1 MNQVFDVLSSIGAA
15 AYCTPVS
22 LDEIARMHPN
32 RAEECKAFS
41 AGITADLMSALSAQ
55 MVDPYTVRDYLRM
68 LCELRDYRSM
78 FLYVVLC
85 FIGVEKP
92 VPQQPER
99 GTITDP
105 YTGLE
110 YSDSTLI
117 LSLDPDMTEDTFAV
131 LLEKYGLHTVY
142 DYDSFTMAAVGTEKP
157 CTADELDRLIVALSG
172 EEGVLGV
179 EKDNVIR
186 LTDPILADG

>member
-1 MNQVFDVLSSIGAA
+1 MKRIILLALAA
-15 AYCTPVS
+15 ALLLTLAACAGSAAPALPEEAPQSGTEETPS
-22 LDEIARMHPN
+22 PETAPLEGPENGQPAPPEE
-32 RAEECKAFS
+32 AE
-41 AGITADLMSALSAQ
+41 
-55 MVDPYTVRDYLRM
+55 
-68 LCELRDYRSM
+68 
-78 FLYVVLC
+78 
-85 FIGVEKP
+85 P
-92 VPQQPER
+92 VTEQPER

-105 YTGLE
+105 DTGLE

-117 LSLDPDMTEDTFAV
+117 LSLDPDMTEETFAA

-157 CTADELDRLIVALSG
+157 CTADELDRLIASLS
-172 EEGVLGV
+172 EEKGVLGV

>member
-1 MNQVFDVLSSIGAA
+1 MKRIILLALAA
-15 AYCTPVS
+15 ALLLTLAACAGSAAPALPEKAPQSGTEETP
-22 LDEIARMHPN
+22 APKPTP
-32 RAEECKAFS
+32 AEEPEDEQNAP
-41 AGITADLMSALSAQ
+41 AAA
-55 MVDPYTVRDYLRM
+55 
-68 LCELRDYRSM
+68 
-78 FLYVVLC
+78 
-85 FIGVEKP
+85 EKP

-105 YTGLE
+105 DTGLE

>member
-1 MNQVFDVLSSIGAA
+1 MKRIFLFALAA
-15 AYCTPVS
+15 ALLLTLTACAAGSAAPALPEEVPQTVTEETPAPES
-22 LDEIARMHPN
+22 AP
-32 RAEECKAFS
+32 AEEPEHEQNAP
-41 AGITADLMSALSAQ
+41 AA
-55 MVDPYTVRDYLRM
+55 
-68 LCELRDYRSM
+68 E
-78 FLYVVLC
+78 
-85 FIGVEKP
+85 EP
-92 VPQQPER
+92 VKEQPER

-105 YTGLE
+105 DTGLE

-157 CTADELDRLIVALSG
+157 CTADELDRLIASLS
-172 EEGVLGV
+172 EEKGVLGV

>member
-1 MNQVFDVLSSIGAA
+1 MKRIILLVLAA
-15 AYCTPVS
+15 ALLLTLAACAGSAAPALPEEVPQTVTDETPAPES
-22 LDEIARMHPN
+22 AP
-32 RAEECKAFS
+32 AEEPVYEQNAP
-41 AGITADLMSALSAQ
+41 AA
-55 MVDPYTVRDYLRM
+55 
-68 LCELRDYRSM
+68 E
-78 FLYVVLC
+78 
-85 FIGVEKP
+85 EKP
-92 VPQQPER
+92 ATEQPER

-105 YTGLE
+105 DTGLE

-117 LSLDPDMTEDTFAV
+117 LSLDPDMTEETFAA

-157 CTADELDRLIVALSG
+157 CTADELDRLIASLSE

-179 EKDNVIR
+179 EKDSVVR

>member
-1 MNQVFDVLSSIGAA
+1 MKRIFLFALDAA
-15 AYCTPVS
+15 LLLTLAACAGSAAPALPEEAPQTVKEETPAP
-22 LDEIARMHPN
+22 EPTP
-32 RAEECKAFS
+32 AEEPEDEQTTPTEEA
-41 AGITADLMSALSAQ
+41 
-55 MVDPYTVRDYLRM
+55 
-68 LCELRDYRSM
+68 E
-78 FLYVVLC
+78 
-85 FIGVEKP
+85 P
-92 VPQQPER
+92 VTEQPER

-105 YTGLE
+105 DTGLE

-117 LSLDPDMTEDTFAV
+117 LSLDPDMTEEAFAA

-157 CTADELDRLIVALSG
+157 CTADELDRLIASLS
-172 EEGVLGV
+172 EEKGVLGV